1 MYQLM
6 KSVPADLRPVTP
18 ANAKSLPAA
27 IIQGVSTIFADASKK
42 GRHSGWEASPFV
54 QRLLE
59 GLCLERGHA
68 HPLPVE
74 RIEAAYSVAHDEIAT
89 GKAGQALVLPTKVR
103 WKLIGDRI
111 GQRLSIS

>member
-27 IIQGVSTIFADASKK
+27 IIQGVSTILADASKK
-42 GRHSGWEASPFV
+42 GRHSGWEASAFV

-68 HPLPVE
+68 HPLSVE
-74 RIEAAYSVAHDEIAT
+74 GIEAAHGVAHDEIA
-89 GKAGQALVLPTKVR
+89 
-103 WKLIGDRI
+103 DRES
-111 GQRLSIS
+111 GSGARTADEGSMETYR